1 MSAVSANAMPRPNLL
16 SVLRVRNFA
25 LLWSGQAISQIGDG
39 LFAMAE
45 IWLVLQLTGSALAMG
60 TTVVLTMLPRLVFQ
74 LVGGVSA
81 MKTKGTDDTQT

>member
-1 MSAVSANAMPRPNLL
+1 MSAVSANAMSRPNLL

-25 LLWSGQAISQIGDG
+25 LPWSGQAISQIGDG

-60 TTVVLTMLPRLVFQ
+60 TTVVLTMLPHLVFQ

>member
-1 MSAVSANAMPRPNLL
+1 MSAVSANAMSRPNLL

-60 TTVVLTMLPRLVFQ
+60 TTVVLTMLPRLVFR

-81 MKTKGTDDTQT
+81 MKTKETDDAQT

>member
-1 MSAVSANAMPRPNLL
+1 MSAVSANAMSRPNLL